1 MGVWWGGDGVTSEG
15 VYLKYWK
22 IDRLRAWFPRKGCSC
37 SANCFWR
44 WLASF
49 ALRLENKRRSI
60 ALLYEERWE
69 EESWFSHICE
79 ITQFSP
85 RNVALAT
92 TLCTWH
98 LKLNVAG
105 ASSWGKRQGSTAAT
119 TKLAALVTPTRWWSM
134 MASATDRRSRS
145 LRSRN
150 SCLCSDIETTKIIYF
165 TTLGFA
171 RAHARACI
179 CVPVSLI
186 LGVGEKEPCR
196 GEFSETNDCD
206 NSSGF
211 QSTFHITLDSD
222 GLFRAHSKELWS
234 FILYYIHLRYYQDS
248 L

>member
-37 SANCFWR
+37 SDNCFWR
-44 WLASF
+44 RLASF

-105 ASSWGKRQGSTAAT
+105 ASSWGKRQGSSSDNKISSLGDSNTLVKYDGIGNRQT
-119 TKLAALVTPTRWWSM
+119 IPKLKIKETLSIVRHRHKKCNIFYHTWICESPWAWLK
-134 MASATDRRSRS
+134 
-145 LRSRN
+145 LRPYVIVLR
-150 SCLCSDIETTKIIYF
+150 
-165 TTLGFA
+165 
-171 RAHARACI
+171 
-179 CVPVSLI
+179 
-186 LGVGEKEPCR
+186 GVGIIRIPR
-196 GEFSETNDCD
+196 S
-206 NSSGF
+206 
-211 QSTFHITLDSD
+211 I
-222 GLFRAHSKELWS
+222 
-234 FILYYIHLRYYQDS
+234 
-248 L
+248 